1 MPETQV
7 EVLRRYLD
15 DAVAAE
21 KAFESQ
27 LRSFAAEGDD
37 DDTQQYS
44 MNDDEVQAAFA
55 EQARLTAAQIV
66 RLTARLEQF
75 GGTPSMAKSLLGKFF
90 GFAPK
95 TAQLTHREEERLT
108 QNLMMAYTVEMSQ
121 VALYEALA
129 VTARLAL
136 DEQTAQLAHDI
147 SLEEREAAIVFWRF
161 IPSRSK
167 IAFNMLTAGEVDPSV
182 DTKAPGDPFF

>member
-15 DAVAAE
+15 DAIAAE
-21 KAFESQ
+21 RTFESQ

-37 DDTQQYS
+37 E
-44 MNDDEVQAAFA
+44 EVQAAFA
-55 EQARLTAAQIV
+55 AQARLTALQITK
-66 RLTARLEQF
+66 LTARLEQF
-75 GGTPSMAKSLLGKFF
+75 GGSPSTAKTLLGRFF

-136 DEQTAQLAHDI
+136 DEQTAQLAHSF
-147 SLEEREAAIVFWRF
+147 SLEERRAAEQFWHF

-167 IAFNMLTAGEVDPSV
+167 IAFNMLTAGEVDYSV
-182 DTKAPGDPFF
+182 DTKAPGDRLL

>member
-1 MPETQV
+1 MPETQI
-7 EVLRRYLD
+7 EVLRRYLE

-21 KAFESQ
+21 KTFESQ

-37 DDTQQYS
+37 D
-44 MNDDEVQAAFA
+44 EVQAAFA
-55 EQARLTAAQIV
+55 VQARLIAVQITK
-66 RLTARLEQF
+66 LTARLEQF
-75 GGTPSMAKSLLGKFF
+75 GGSPSTAKSLLGKFF

-108 QNLMMAYTVEMSQ
+108 QNLMMAYTAEMSQ

-136 DEQTAQLAHDI
+136 DEQTAQLAHDF
-147 SLEEREAAIVFWRF
+147 SLEKRKAAAEFWHF
-161 IPSRSK
+161 IPSRAK
-167 IAFNMLTAGEVDPSV
+167 IAFNMLTAGEIDYSV
-182 DTKAPGDPFF
+182 DTKAPGDRLL

>member
-1 MPETQV
+1 MPETQI

-15 DAVAAE
+15 DAIAAE
-21 KAFESQ
+21 KTFESQ

-37 DDTQQYS
+37 D
-44 MNDDEVQAAFA
+44 EVQAAFA
-55 EQARLTAAQIV
+55 VQARLTAVQITK
-66 RLTARLEQF
+66 LTARLEQF
-75 GGTPSMAKSLLGKFF
+75 GGSPSTAKSLLGKFF
-90 GFAPK
+90 GLAPK

-136 DEQTAQLAHDI
+136 DEQTAQLARDI
-147 SLEEREAAIVFWRF
+147 SIEERKAAAHFWHF

-167 IAFNMLTAGEVDPSV
+167 IAFNLLTAGEVDPSV
-182 DTKAPGDPFF
+182 ETRAPDDRIY